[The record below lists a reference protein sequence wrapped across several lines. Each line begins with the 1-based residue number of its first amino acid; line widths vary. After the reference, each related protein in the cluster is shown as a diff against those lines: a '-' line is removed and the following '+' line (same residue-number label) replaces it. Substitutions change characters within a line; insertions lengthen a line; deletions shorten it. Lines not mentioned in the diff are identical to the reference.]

1 MHIYKWLLLNC
12 TFNQDRLADG
22 GSWISETSPIFQVCT
37 FDFLRISSLLS
48 KNFYI
53 ENVSVSKHS
62 LTFVLLKTH
71 CKDPKS
77 YESSKELLPNV
88 YWLSVYFHLVCLFST
103 WNERQITNDEMKFLL
118 ALESNR
124 FPKYLM
130 VNVVNTFNKNII
142 CRHLIVTSNFPQK

>member
-1 MHIYKWLLLNC
+1 MRWFKTDLGMGE
-12 TFNQDRLADG
+12 AA
-22 GSWISETSPIFQVCT
+22 
-37 FDFLRISSLLS
+37 FLRQVQLFRYSHLTLAKYALCQTCS
-48 KNFYI
+48 KQARCCRTTFI
-53 ENVSVSKHS
+53 WKKFQFQTFPLTSV
-62 LTFVLLKTH
+62 FVKIH
-71 CKDPKS
+71 GKDPKS
-77 YESSKELLPNV
+77 YESSKELLPNIH
-88 YWLSVYFHLVCLFST
+88 WLSVYFHLVCLFST